1 MIIWKGE
8 SMRLTLKEW
17 RRVRDISQER
27 MAEIC
32 DVHVN
37 TYRIW
42 ERDPMEMKVKCL
54 FKIMERLRIDLYDID
69 FDPERRHP

>member
-1 MIIWKGE
+1 MQ
-8 SMRLTLKEW
+8 LTLKEW
-17 RRVRDISQER
+17 RRARDISQDR

-42 ERDPMEMKVKCL
+42 ERDPMQMKVKCL
-54 FKIMERLRIDLYDID
+54 FKIMEHLRIDLHDID